1 MISEESLICESAVRT
16 SVGFLLKMEG
26 EQWIS
31 DEGKD
36 KMNKPSCS
44 MISAELGSCDFIEN
58 KDVLNGNGVMELPP
72 LVERTI
78 N

>member
-1 MISEESLICESAVRT
+1 MFSYCEEFPELM
-16 SVGFLLKMEG
+16 GNN
-26 EQWIS
+26 

-58 KDVLNGNGVMELPP
+58 KEVLNGKGVMEVLP